1 LNWKRGA
8 DFICPMML
16 AGTYTAIVTPFRN
29 GRFDAPAFK
38 RLIDL
43 QVKGGVDGVVP
54 VGTTGESPTLD
65 YKEHAEVIAHAVEY
79 AAGRI
84 KVMAGTGGNS
94 TSEAVY
100 LTQEAAKAGADSSL
114 QVAPY
119 YNKPTQEGLF
129 QHFLEISRA
138 SKLPLLLYSIPSR
151 CGVEIGVETIRRL
164 AGATPRFV
172 GIKEAGGNP
181 DRVSQLRAALGAR
194 FSIFSGDDALTLAF
208 MSLGAHG
215 VISVASNLVPR
226 QVSRMVAAFRAGNP
240 GAALKMHEELY
251 PLFKDLFIETNPQPV
266 KAALAMMGLIQ
277 EELRLPLVPMSA
289 KNRAM
294 LKSTLLQCGVLR
306 HD

>member
-1 LNWKRGA
+1 
-8 DFICPMML
+8 ML
-16 AGTYTAIVTPFRN
+16 AGTYTALVTPFRN
-29 GRFDAPAFK
+29 GKFDAPAFK
-38 RLIDL
+38 RLIDM
-43 QVKGGVDGVVP
+43 QVKGGVDGLVP

-65 YKEHAEVIAHAVEY
+65 YKEHNEVIAHAVEY

-84 KVMAGTGGNS
+84 QVMAGTGGNS

-100 LTQEAAKAGADSSL
+100 LTQEAEKAGADSSL

-138 SKLPLLLYSIPSR
+138 TKLSLILYNIPSR
-151 CGVEIGVETIRRL
+151 CGVEIGVETVRRL
-164 AGATPRFV
+164 AGATPRIV
-172 GIKEAGGNP
+172 GIKEAGGNA
-181 DRVSQLRAALGAR
+181 DRVSQLRAALGPR

-208 MSLGAHG
+208 MSLGAQG
-215 VISVASNLVPR
+215 VVSVASNIVPR

-240 GAALKMHEELY
+240 SAALKLHEQLY

-266 KAALAMMGLIQ
+266 KAALAMMGLIR
-277 EELRLPLVPMSA
+277 EEFRLPLVPMSA
-289 KNRAM
+289 KNRSI